1 MYDEIFNIADD
12 DPVEELMNVFD
23 RSCKSIIENIK
34 DEKLKEFVDLY
45 EPHIKYYLLDGV
57 YQDGI
62 LYFNYGTDGVNSE
75 RKHFYD
81 PIKMINLDNVK
92 AYFDNS
98 NVDPDEKDW
107 DEFLVVIDPEGERF
121 HVINDGELPRYLV
134 YVRYNS
140 KELCYYDIKEGMLV
154 ETGLLADAHFRL
166 DDKDENESIP
176 YYLYR
181 SIKGVSDCTY
191 IIYNPVDDVYG
202 ILNKT
207 EVVYDLEW
215 LDIYT
220 EFKRKSKT
228 DVYQYVRQYEDN
240 NLDDTDFVNEA
251 LRLKEVYSEY
261 RDELKKLP
269 VDLRSEIEGDY
280 NELFECLANELRTAL
295 NKRALNNDCYIVHNM
310 KLNPLPYEKILSG
323 RKTVELRLYDEKRS
337 KIKLG
342 DRIIFTKLDE
352 PKQRIAVKVIG
363 LHCYATFEELFKNI
377 PLDKCGF
384 DRFVSSDA
392 AVKVM
397 RGYYS
402 DDQIRKY
409 GVLGIEI
416 ELVDID
422 SILKQV

>member
-34 DEKLKEFVDLY
+34 DEKLKEFVDLF

-57 YQDGI
+57 YRDGI

-75 RKHFYD
+75 RKHFYN

-107 DEFLVVIDPEGERF
+107 DEFLVDIDPEGERF
-121 HVINDGELPRYLV
+121 HVINDGEIPRFLV

-140 KELCYYDIKEGMLV
+140 KELCYYDIKEGKLV

-207 EVVYDLEW
+207 EVVYDLDW
-215 LDIYT
+215 LGVYT
-220 EFKRKSKT
+220 EFKKKSNK
-228 DVYQYVRQYEDN
+228 DIYLFIREYEDN
-240 NLDDTDFVNEA
+240 NIDKINFAKEA
-251 LRLKEVYSEY
+251 LKLMKIYLEY
-261 RDELKKLP
+261 NNEMKLLP
-269 VDLRSEIEGDY
+269 VGLRLMIDEEY
-280 NELFECLANELRTAL
+280 NELSDYLA
-295 NKRALNNDCYIVHNM
+295 K
-310 KLNPLPYEKILSG
+310 
-323 RKTVELRLYDEKRS
+323 
-337 KIKLG
+337 
-342 DRIIFTKLDE
+342 
-352 PKQRIAVKVIG
+352 AVK
-363 LHCYATFEELFKNI
+363 N
-377 PLDKCGF
+377 DK
-384 DRFVSSDA
+384 
-392 AVKVM
+392 
-397 RGYYS
+397 
-402 DDQIRKY
+402 
-409 GVLGIEI
+409 
-416 ELVDID
+416 
-422 SILKQV
+422 